1 MFNTLLEDFT
11 VFNFVLN
18 IWSILESWIFLAPV
32 GEEESFVPKVPGL
45 GFKRLGFKVVCFLWM
60 VFQVFIS

>member
-11 VFNFVLN
+11 VFC
-18 IWSILESWIFLAPV
+18 LEYLVYLGKLDFLAPV

-45 GFKRLGFKVVCFLWM
+45 GFKRLGFKVVSFLWM